1 MRDDGRFHVMHKSVV
16 DWLRKKEQAKDFFI
30 SDEDVYEAN
39 AALAKACIARIKDV
53 LGDRARVEKVRCGDC
68 GLV

>member
-16 DWLRKKEQAKDFFI
+16 DWLRKKEQAKEFFI

-39 AALAKACIARIKDV
+39 AALAKACIASSY
-53 LGDRARVEKVRCGDC
+53 ASC
-68 GLV
+68 GLASCSMPQ